1 MGEELLI
8 SVQKYTKVVRG
19 QDRVEIKSMI
29 YLLLDYGMSPFR
41 SSYCVKFGW
50 WGHELKGEK
59 SELARQIRSEK
70 LREHHYREGYAK
82 YLESDRV

>member
-50 WGHELKGEK
+50 
-59 SELARQIRSEK
+59 
-70 LREHHYREGYAK
+70 
-82 YLESDRV
+82 